1 MFGRGTR
8 RWGRGVKLD
17 RGRLAVSAVFMVNGA
32 VAGTLAARL
41 PALSDHLRLSTTS
54 LGLALTMQAIGAIA
68 AMPFAG
74 SVLHR
79 LGERNATR
87 VWMTVWG
94 AVLALPAI
102 APNLPVLLVA
112 FLGVGLTAGL
122 ADVAINSQ
130 AVTAE
135 KRLGKPIMSSLHGL
149 WSVGAAGGS
158 GVGALVTTLGIGFQ
172 PQLITAAVV
181 LAVLGPLAASALPP
195 NPSTGSDA
203 PKPPR
208 FSLPTGTTLLIG
220 LVAFG
225 AAFAEG
231 SCTNWTAIYL
241 NRVVHTSQG
250 LAAIG
255 YTVFAC
261 TMAAARLGGDRVV
274 QRFGPVRTVRVG
286 GLVAVAG
293 GVIVI
298 VSRTAPL
305 SIGGFVLVGL
315 GIALVVPLS
324 FSAAGHLGPLPA
336 QAIAGMATVS
346 YGSSLVA
353 PGAVGSIAGVAS
365 LPVSFML
372 VTALTV
378 GIPVGARLM
387 RSAEVPAATPESV
400 AC

>member
-1 MFGRGTR
+1 MGWGTR
-8 RWGRGVKLD
+8 LG
-17 RGRLAVSAVFMVNGA
+17 GRLAVSAVFMLNGA

-41 PALSDHLRLSTTS
+41 PALSDHLRLSTAS
-54 LGLALTMQAIGAIA
+54 LGLALTMQAVGAIA
-68 AMPFAG
+68 VMPFAG
-74 SVLHR
+74 GVMHR
-79 LGERNATR
+79 LGARNGTR
-87 VWMTVWG
+87 VWMAAWG

-102 APNLPVLLVA
+102 APDLPVLLVA

-130 AVTAE
+130 AVMAE

-158 GVGALVTTLGIGFQ
+158 GIGALVTSLGIGFQ
-172 PQLITAAVV
+172 VHLVTAAVV
-181 LAVLGPLAASALPP
+181 LAVVGALTASALPP
-195 NPSTGSDA
+195 DPAGGSDPGVA
-203 PKPPR
+203 KPPR
-208 FSLPTGTTLLIG
+208 FSLPTGTVLLIG
-220 LVAFG
+220 LVVFG
-225 AAFAEG
+225 GSFAEG

-241 NRVVHTSQG
+241 NRVVHASQG

-261 TMAAARLGGDRVV
+261 TMAVVRLSGDRVV
-274 QRFGPVRTVRVG
+274 RRFGPVRTVRAG
-286 GLVAVAG
+286 GLVAVGG
-293 GVIVI
+293 GVIVVI
-298 VSRTAPL
+298 SRAAPVSIA
-305 SIGGFVLVGL
+305 GFVLLGA

-324 FSAAGHLGPLPA
+324 FAAAGHLGSQPA

-353 PGAVGSIAGVAS
+353 PGAVGTIAGAAS

-387 RSAEVPAATPESV
+387 RSAEVAAVMSQ
-400 AC
+400 C

>member
-1 MFGRGTR
+1 M
-8 RWGRGVKLD
+8 KLD
-17 RGRLAVSAVFMVNGA
+17 RGRLAVSAVFMLNGA

-41 PALSDHLRLSTTS
+41 PALSDHLRLSTAS
-54 LGLALTMQAIGAIA
+54 LGLALTMQAVGAIA
-68 AMPFAG
+68 VMPFAG
-74 SVLHR
+74 RVVHR

-87 VWMTVWG
+87 VWMAVWG
-94 AVLALPAI
+94 VVLALPAI
-102 APNLPVLLVA
+102 APDLPVLLVA
-112 FLGVGLTAGL
+112 FLGVGLAAGL

-130 AVTAE
+130 AVMAE

-158 GVGALVTTLGIGFQ
+158 GIGALVTSLGIGFQ
-172 PQLITAAVV
+172 AHLVTAAVV
-181 LAVLGPLAASALPP
+181 LAVLGPLSASALPP
-195 NPSTGSDA
+195 DPADAMGGSGQTA

-208 FSLPTGTTLLIG
+208 FSLPTGTVLLIG

-241 NRVVHTSQG
+241 NRVVHTSQS

-261 TMAAARLGGDRVV
+261 TMAVARLSGDRVV
-274 QRFGPVRTVRVG
+274 QRFGPVRTVRAG
-286 GLVAVAG
+286 GLVAVG
-293 GVIVI
+293 GGMIVI
-298 VSRTAPL
+298 IARAAPL
-305 SIGGFVLVGL
+305 SIGGFVLLGL

-324 FSAAGHLGPLPA
+324 FAAAGHLGPRPA

-353 PGAVGSIAGVAS
+353 PGAVGSIAGAAS

-387 RSAEVPAATPESV
+387 RSAEVAPFTQR
-400 AC
+400 C